1 MELFWSEQRRIRRKG
16 EGTTNISKIKIKNKN
31 SKLNI
36 DFSLWVINLHF
47 PKCLTNVTD
56 FSIAKI

>member
-1 MELFWSEQRRIRRKG
+1 MELFLSEQRRIRRKG
-16 EGTTNISKIKIKNKN
+16 EGTTNISKIKIKKN

-36 DFSLWVINLHF
+36 DFNLWVINLHF
-47 PKCLTNVTD
+47 TKCLTNVTD